1 MDRSFRALADPVR
14 RALIE
19 ELSDRND
26 QSLYELCGR
35 LLTGRGLT
43 ITRQAISKH
52 IAVLVD
58 AGVVTV
64 TASGRTTN
72 HHLNPGALTI
82 ARDWIDHITRETP

>member
-19 ELSDRND
+19 ELSERND

-35 LLTGRGLT
+35 LLTARGLT

-52 IAVLVD
+52 LAVLVE
-58 AGVVTV
+58 AGAV
-64 TASGRTTN
+64 TATTSGRTTI
-72 HHLNPGALTI
+72 HHLTPSAFAA